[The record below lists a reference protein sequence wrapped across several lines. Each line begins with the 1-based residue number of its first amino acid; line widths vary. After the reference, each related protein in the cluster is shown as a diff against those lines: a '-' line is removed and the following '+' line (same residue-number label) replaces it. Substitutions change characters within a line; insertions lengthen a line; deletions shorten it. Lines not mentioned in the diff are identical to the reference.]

1 MTKERIFELVR
12 ELFEEAENT
21 VHLPEENVDVPVLEK
36 PLVGF
41 ADADDPIFAE
51 YKKPEVIGE
60 EWMAPKEWL
69 ESAKTVIA
77 FFFPYSEDIRSRAR
91 KSKELVNEAWANGY
105 PAGSRLAGTLIA
117 RLAEKLEEEGVK
129 VVNPGKDP
137 RMKVTN
143 TKIMSGP
150 DEDLHFCPSW
160 STRHAAFAAGLGTF
174 GMHRHMITESGACGT
189 LGSSLIIDLELEP
202 TRRKYTDVYENCI
215 KCGACARRCP
225 AGAITMEYQRN
236 LLKCSRHGGYLRE
249 KFGGGGC
256 GKCMVGTPCEH
267 RNPAARLKK

>member
-1 MTKERIFELVR
+1 MTKERLLELVKIR
-12 ELFEEAENT
+12 FEEEENT
-21 VHLPEENVDVPVLEK
+21 VHLPEENIDVPILEF

-41 ADADDPIFAE
+41 AGADDPLFKE
-51 YKKPEVIGE
+51 YKKPEAIGE
-60 EWMAPKEWL
+60 SWMAPKEWL
-69 ESAKTVIA
+69 ESAKTVVA

-91 KSKELVNEAWANGY
+91 KSKELINEAWANGY
-105 PAGSRLAGTLIA
+105 PAGSRLGGIIAA
-117 RLAEKLEEEGVK
+117 RLGELLEADGVT
-129 VVNPGKDP
+129 VVNPDKDP
-137 RMKVTN
+137 RMKITN
-143 TKIMSGP
+143 EKVMSGP
-150 DEDLHFCPSW
+150 DEDLHFCPAW
-160 STRHAAFAAGLGTF
+160 SKRHACFAAGLGTF

-189 LGSSLIIDLELEP
+189 TASLIIDLELEP
-202 TRRKYTDVYENCI
+202 TKRTYTDIYENCI